1 MALALTLTVAG
12 VVAPDV
18 VKVLVNGV
26 VATLTGTSYTADVP
40 VTSGVVSVTSVT
52 AAGVETVRTLQVV
65 ASGTAPA

>member
-1 MALALTLTVAG
+1 MALSLILTVGG

-26 VATLTGTSYTADVP
+26 VATLTGTSYSAEVP
-40 VTSGVVSVTSVT
+40 VASGVVSVTSIT

-65 ASGTAPA
+65 ASGTAAV